1 MRRNPCFFHG
11 MCICLSCVPY
21 ISGRIEYG
29 RCRGMK
35 EKPKNTRLHIGLH
48 NKMCRIRKRQ
58 VRRRWAALM
67 MGLWFVVLQ
76 WTHIEIPVQAQVEIA
91 APSAVLME
99 ASTGQVL
106 YELNATERR
115 CPASITKIMTLLLT
129 FEQIEA
135 GKVSLGDNVITSE
148 YASSMGGSQV
158 FLAQGEI
165 QTLDT
170 MIKCIAVASGND
182 ASVAVAEHIAGSE
195 EAFVALM
202 NEKAQQL
209 GMVDTH
215 FEDCCGLTNS
225 DGHYTTAKDVALMSR
240 ELITKYPQV
249 YNYTQIWMEDIVH
262 ETRQGTINFT
272 LSSTN
277 KLLKQ
282 YPYAT
287 GLKTGS
293 TEKAKFCLA
302 ATARKDGIDMIAVI
316 MGAPD
321 PKDRFKDA
329 QTLLTYGF
337 NISAMYV
344 DPNTDPLPSLPVERG
359 VTEQVPLVYAGE
371 FRYLDIQGRDLGRI
385 EKVMELPESAQA
397 PVEQGRQA
405 GVVKYVLDG
414 VELGVVPILYGET
427 VDQAVYRDY
436 LYKIFKEF
444 LL

>member
-1 MRRNPCFFHG
+1 
-11 MCICLSCVPY
+11 
-21 ISGRIEYG
+21 
-29 RCRGMK
+29 
-35 EKPKNTRLHIGLH
+35 
-48 NKMCRIRKRQ
+48 
-58 VRRRWAALM
+58 
-67 MGLWFVVLQ
+67 MGLWLALLQ
-76 WTHIEIPVQAQVEIA
+76 FFSGGVPVQAQVEIS
-91 APSAVLME
+91 APSAILME
-99 ASTGQVL
+99 ASTGQVIF
-106 YELNATERR
+106 ELNSTERR

-129 FEQIEA
+129 FEQIEN
-135 GKVSLGDNVITSE
+135 GKISLQDSVVTSE

-182 ASVAVAEHIAGSE
+182 ASVAVAEHVAGSE
-195 EAFVALM
+195 EAFVGMM

-249 YNYTQIWMEDIVH
+249 YDYTQIWMEDITH
-262 ETRQGTINFT
+262 ETRQGSTIFT

-302 ATARKDGIDMIAVI
+302 ATAQKDGMDMIAVI

-337 NISAMYV
+337 NVSAMYV
-344 DPNTDPLPSLPVERG
+344 DPNAEPLPALPVNRG
-359 VTEQVPLVYAGE
+359 VEEQVPLVYAGE
-371 FRYLDIQGRDLGRI
+371 FRYLDTQGRDLNRV
-385 EKVMELPESAQA
+385 EKVVELPESVQA

-405 GVVKYVLDG
+405 GLAKYVLDG
-414 VELGVVPILYGET
+414 VELGCVPLLYGES
-427 VDQAVYRDY
+427 VAQAVYRDY
-436 LYKIFKEF
+436 LIKIFREF

>member
-1 MRRNPCFFHG
+1 
-11 MCICLSCVPY
+11 
-21 ISGRIEYG
+21 
-29 RCRGMK
+29 
-35 EKPKNTRLHIGLH
+35 
-48 NKMCRIRKRQ
+48 
-58 VRRRWAALM
+58 
-67 MGLWFVVLQ
+67 MGLWFGLLQ
-76 WTHIEIPVQAQVEIA
+76 FAGMDIPVQAQVEIS
-91 APSAVLME
+91 APSAILME

-106 YELNATERR
+106 FEQNATERR

-135 GKVSLGDNVITSE
+135 GRIRLEEDVITSE

-158 FLAQGEI
+158 FLAQGEV
-165 QTLDT
+165 QSLDT

-195 EAFVALM
+195 EAFVDMM
-202 NEKAQQL
+202 NEKALQL

-225 DGHYTTAKDVALMSR
+225 DGHYTTARDVALMSR
-240 ELITKYPQV
+240 ELITRYPQV
-249 YNYTQIWMEDIVH
+249 YNYTQIWMEDITH
-262 ETRQGTINFT
+262 ETRQGITSFT

-293 TEKAKFCLA
+293 TEKAKFCLS

-321 PKDRFKDA
+321 PKERFKDA
-329 QTLLTYGF
+329 QTLLAYGF
-337 NISAMYV
+337 NISAIYV
-344 DPNTDPLPSLPVERG
+344 DPNTDPLPGLKVERG
-359 VTEQVPLVYAGE
+359 VAEQVPLVYSGE
-371 FRYLDIQGRDLGRI
+371 FRYLDTGGRDLGKV
-385 EKVMELPESAQA
+385 EKVLELPESVQA
-397 PVEQGRQA
+397 PVEQGMQA
-405 GVVKYVLDG
+405 GLARYMLDG
-414 VELGVVPILYGET
+414 VELGSVPLLYGET
-427 VDQAVYRDY
+427 VAKAHYRDC
-436 LYKIFKEF
+436 LYKVFKEF

>member
-1 MRRNPCFFHG
+1 MTERFR
-11 MCICLSCVPY
+11 
-21 ISGRIEYG
+21 
-29 RCRGMK
+29 
-35 EKPKNTRLHIGLH
+35 NTRLHIRLH
-48 NKMCRIRKRQ
+48 KAHGN
-58 VRRRWAALM
+58 RRAAALV
-67 MGLWFVVLQ
+67 MGLWLALLQ
-76 WTHIEIPVQAQVEIA
+76 FFSGGMPVQAQVEIS
-91 APSAVLME
+91 APSAILME
-99 ASTGQVL
+99 ASTGQVIF
-106 YELNATERR
+106 ELNSTERR

-129 FEQIEA
+129 FEQIEN
-135 GKVSLGDNVITSE
+135 GKISLQDSVITSE

-182 ASVAVAEHIAGSE
+182 ASVAVAEHVAGSE
-195 EAFVALM
+195 EAFVGMM

-249 YNYTQIWMEDIVH
+249 YDYTQIWMEDITH
-262 ETRQGTINFT
+262 ETRQGSTIFT

-302 ATARKDGIDMIAVI
+302 ATAQKDGMDMIAVI

-337 NISAMYV
+337 NVSAMYV
-344 DPNTDPLPSLPVERG
+344 DPNSEPLPALPVNRG
-359 VTEQVPLVYAGE
+359 VEEQVPLVYAGE
-371 FRYLDIQGRDLGRI
+371 FRYLDIQGRDLNRV
-385 EKVMELPESAQA
+385 EKVVELPESVQA

-405 GVVKYVLDG
+405 GLAKYVLDG
-414 VELGVVPILYGET
+414 VELGCVPLLYGES
-427 VDQAVYRDY
+427 VAQAVYRDY
-436 LYKIFKEF
+436 LIKIFREF